1 MAPDKATQP
10 LLLDMHVFST
20 ISAHEPCMTV
30 EKQSSNSDVSPVPTK
45 TSLQS
50 RHGSLGKALMLT
62 LAFSLALITWWIWS
76 HGGVYGD
83 SLSPIDAHQEFQTL
97 PDPKHLQQHL
107 RYYTSGVALAGLNKS
122 QAEWT
127 QAQFQAYGIPEVR
140 IEEYQTFLNY
150 PLQQRL
156 AIVEPSELAFEADLH
171 EPVVDE
177 DPTSH
182 LQAEISPA
190 FHGYSASGNVTA
202 AVVYANYGRPEDYQL
217 LQQYN
222 VSIQG
227 KIVLVRYGELFRGI
241 KVQLAEE
248 YGAVGVI
255 IYSDPAEDGF
265 GRGDTYPEGPWRP
278 STSVQR
284 GAVMNLAQYPGD
296 PLTPG
301 VPSKEGVTRI
311 PRDQA
316 SNLPTIPSL
325 PLSYGNAQVLFQAL
339 AGQGVNVSE
348 ISPNWQGGL
357 PLSYSTGPSVA
368 QVNLVNIMDDKIT
381 PIWNVIARI
390 PGELEPDRAVIV
402 GNHRDSWVFGASDPG
417 SGSASLLEVGRS
429 LGQLLQKGWRP
440 RRTIYLCSWDAEE
453 YGLVGSTEWV
463 EDHLNSWLKEQA
475 VAYLNTDMAVNG
487 PHFIAS
493 GSPLF
498 TSLVYE
504 EARRIPIPGTNET
517 VYDRW
522 VKTMKGQDPPPFFEM
537 GSGSDFSAFF
547 DHAGIPFVDMAFTG
561 YSGTY
566 HSAYDSIHWMEKF
579 IDPDY
584 IYHQTITRLLGS
596 VLLRLADD
604 PLIPLDLTAYPPALE
619 GYLNRLGGL
628 LSRDLC
634 PATKSS
640 FNSSP
645 GPGAYSDSNPNDS
658 TLSCQEAQKSSKQL
672 KRLYRAVKKLD
683 KGVAKF
689 NHKLRKFVRR
699 HGANCQSHS
708 RWGYQKCLK
717 RRTSLNQRIAQ
728 FERGFLDEAGIPG
741 RPWFKHTINA
751 PGRWSG
757 YMAEYL
763 PGLTEAA
770 EDGDWARFAQQKR
783 VLLGI
788 LKHVAQ
794 KLK

>member
-1 MAPDKATQP
+1 MASDKPPQL
-10 LLLDMHVFST
+10 LLLDTKEVST
-20 ISAHEPCMTV
+20 VVTHKPNE
-30 EKQSSNSDVSPVPTK
+30 EKQLSDVAPLLSRTSP
-45 TSLQS
+45 QS
-50 RHGSLGKALMLT
+50 RPGCLGKTLMLT
-62 LAFSLALITWWIWS
+62 LTFLLVLVTWRSWS
-76 HGGVYGD
+76 HGGEYGD
-83 SLSPIDAHQEFQTL
+83 PVSPINAHQEFQAL
-97 PDPKHLQQHL
+97 PDPKYLQQHL

-127 QAQFQAYGIPEVR
+127 QAQFQAYGLPEVR
-140 IEEYQTFLNY
+140 IEEYQPLLNY
-150 PLQQRL
+150 PQQQRL
-156 AIVEPSELAFEADLH
+156 AIVEPPELAFEADLH

-182 LQAEISPA
+182 LQAEIPPA

-202 AVVYANYGRPEDYQL
+202 AVIYANYGSPEDYRQ
-217 LQQYN
+217 LQQHN
-222 VSIQG
+222 VSVQG

-248 YGAVGVI
+248 HGAVGVI

-265 GRGDTYPEGPWRP
+265 GQGDTYPEGPWRP

-284 GAVMNLAQYPGD
+284 GSVMNLAQYPGD

-301 VPSKEGVTRI
+301 VPAKEGVPRI

-316 SNLPTIPSL
+316 VNLPTIPSL
-325 PLSYGNAQVLFQAL
+325 PLSYSAAQVLFRAL
-339 AGQGVNVSE
+339 LGQGVNVTE
-348 ISPNWQGGL
+348 AMPAWKGGL
-357 PLSYSTGPSVA
+357 PLSYFTGPSIA
-368 QVNLVNIMDDKIT
+368 RVNLVNIMEDKIA

-390 PGELEPDRAVIV
+390 PGKVEPDRAVIV

-417 SGSASLLEVGRS
+417 SGSASLLEIGRS

-487 PHFIAS
+487 PYFITS

-498 TSLVYE
+498 TNLVYQ
-504 EARRIPIPGTNET
+504 EARQVPIPGTNET

-522 VKTMKGQDPPPFFEM
+522 VKTMKGQDPPPFFGL
-537 GSGSDFSAFF
+537 GSGSDFSAFY
-547 DHAGIPFVDMAFTG
+547 DHAGIPFLDMAFMG

-596 VLLRLADD
+596 VLLRLVDD
-604 PLIPLDLTAYPPALE
+604 PLVPLDLGAYPPALN
-619 GYLNRLGGL
+619 GYLDKLGRLL
-628 LSRDLC
+628 DQEPR
-634 PATKSS
+634 PESS
-640 FNSSP
+640 SNISP
-645 GPGAYSDSNPNDS
+645 GPGAVSDSTSSDLALSFQKAPKS
-658 TLSCQEAQKSSKQL
+658 TQQL
-672 KRLYRAVKKLD
+672 RGLYRAVKKLD
-683 KGVAKF
+683 KRVAKF
-689 NHKLRKFVRR
+689 NRKLRKFVKRY
-699 HGANCQSHS
+699 GANCQSHS
-708 RWGYQKCLK
+708 QRTYQKCLK
-717 RRTSLNQRIAQ
+717 RRMALNQHIAQ
-728 FERGFLDEAGIPG
+728 FERGFLDDSGIPG
-741 RPWFKHTINA
+741 RPWFKHTVNA

-770 EDGDWARFAQQKR
+770 EDGDWTRFAQQKQ
-783 VLLGI
+783 VMVGI
-788 LKHVAQ
+788 LKRVGK